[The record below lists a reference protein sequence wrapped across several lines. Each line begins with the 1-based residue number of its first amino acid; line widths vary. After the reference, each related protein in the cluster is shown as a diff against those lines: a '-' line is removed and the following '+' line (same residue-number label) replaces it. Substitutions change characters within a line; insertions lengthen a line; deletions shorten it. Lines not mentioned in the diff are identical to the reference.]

1 MFLLQAVVEFSNG
14 TLNPEYCDFHV
25 ALALIKSQP
34 ALTTMLHAAW
44 NSGTYRDIRNLEIL
58 QIPRLRTM
66 EDTLHRAFIAPYHG
80 NAVDAF
86 HEYLEINN
94 KKFAHGSDD
103 GPPKYYG
110 KYCSIIQSSGTG
122 KSRLMLELCTKGV
135 IVLYVNLRP
144 SDDYTGFPARDDVPA
159 EILAYPSIDA
169 VDYGQAFGAA
179 HSLQPFSQQSM
190 HPF

>member
-1 MFLLQAVVEFSNG
+1 MSLSSVPNTLDDATHEVLDKRVNERIGPCINEQPGRADYMFLLQAVVEFSNG

-94 KKFAHGSDD
+94 K
-103 GPPKYYG
+103 
-110 KYCSIIQSSGTG
+110 SSLTG
-122 KSRLMLELCTKGV
+122 LMMALPSTMANIAPSFRALELASHV
-135 IVLYVNLRP
+135 
-144 SDDYTGFPARDDVPA
+144 
-159 EILAYPSIDA
+159 
-169 VDYGQAFGAA
+169 
-179 HSLQPFSQQSM
+179 
-190 HPF
+190 